1 MKQSRRGFF
10 KAAAAGALALGLQ
23 PLTRTISPSPAQA
36 SVPTEFWEMV
46 REQSFSLAPDYIYM
60 NNSTF
65 GATLNTVASRMREV
79 QQSFAQGCH
88 LSRFLDE
95 IVFQLPGVYTRM
107 ARLVNGHDQERGRFI
122 GIVDSVTEG
131 MSLVANGLNITSGEV
146 ILTTDHEHT
155 GGLTCWNLQQ
165 ERKQASV
172 VQIPL
177 TEGGYGRDDWRE
189 TLLARFEAA
198 LASQPV
204 KVVSFSYITTSTG
217 HLLPARELCAL
228 ARRYGAIS
236 VVDAAQAFAVMPLD
250 LLDLDCD
257 FLVVNGHKYLNGPIG
272 SGFLCA
278 NRRYVQS
285 LYPFWG
291 TVVDGNVFNPDRL
304 SRHRPCRQG
313 GAQAYTNVLPLS
325 EALAFYEELGPG
337 PVYERLSAIGRWLR
351 TGLSRYGDT
360 FELLTPTGEG
370 QAVVM
375 TSFRIKGMSSESAV
389 EALSSNYN
397 IEAKQAEE
405 GGADAIRLAPHYYNT
420 GAEFM
425 SLATAIC
432 ELAGVDPAA
441 WHEDNN
447 LEGLSLR

>member
-1 MKQSRRGFF
+1 MKQSRRGFL
-10 KAAAAGALALGLQ
+10 KTAATGALALGLQ
-23 PLTRTISPSPAQA
+23 PLTQTLSARPAQA
-36 SVPTEFWEMV
+36 SATSDFWEMV
-46 REQSFSLAPDYIYM
+46 REQSFSLSPDYIYM

-65 GATLNTVASRMREV
+65 GATLNKVASRMREV
-79 QQSFAQGCH
+79 QQTFAQGCH

-107 ARLVNGHDQERGRFI
+107 SRLVNGHDQERGRFI

-131 MSLVANGLNITSGEV
+131 MSLVANGLDLTSGEV

-177 TEGGYGRDDWRE
+177 TQGGYGRDDWQE

-198 LASQPV
+198 LASQPA
-204 KVVSFSYITTSTG
+204 KIVSFSYITTSTG

-291 TVVDGNVFNPDRL
+291 TVVDANVFNPDRL

-325 EALAFYEELGPG
+325 EALAFYEELGTA
-337 PVYERLSAIGRWLR
+337 PVYERLNAIGRWLR
-351 TGLSRYGDT
+351 TGLSRYGDA

-370 QAVVM
+370 QSMVM
-375 TSFRIKGMSSESAV
+375 TSFRIKGMSSENAV

-397 IEAKQAEE
+397 IEVKHAEE

-425 SLATAIC
+425 SLAAAIC
-432 ELAGVDPAA
+432 ELAGVPVEP
-441 WHEDNN
+441 WLEDNP
-447 LEGLSLR
+447 LDGLPQR